1 MTKQRIGDLLKAR
14 TQSLRQ
20 HTRGRVSTALVAVI
34 ILAVCGALTW
44 RAMHPPQRDVPP
56 LTIPTTIPSDS
67 PQTCPHIAD
76 TSAQALLGYYAE
88 DLTFRSS
95 TYGSDEYMYRAC
107 TVTNP
112 LGNFLVVAYGSMRHY
127 DPWAFTIAVPHNE
140 ASSPV
145 ELDEVF
151 PGYGYVASNRRDAEI
166 VYECDGERF
175 VAVSV
180 YGYVRNS
187 PVEENLI
194 NFVAALL
201 PTACTP
207 PTTAPTE
214 PEDTP

>member
-1 MTKQRIGDLLKAR
+1 MEQRSEDLLKAR
-14 TQSLRQ
+14 AQPSRRCVQ
-20 HTRGRVSTALVAVI
+20 GRVWTVLVAAI
-34 ILAVCGALTW
+34 ILGVCGALTW
-44 RAMHPPQRDVPP
+44 RAMHPPERDVPP

-95 TYGSDEYMYRAC
+95 TYGSDESMYHTC

-112 LGNFLVVAYGSMRHY
+112 LGNTLIIEYGSMKNK
-127 DPWAFTIAVPHNE
+127 DPWALAVAIPRHETAN
-140 ASSPV
+140 PV

-151 PGYGYVASNRRDAEI
+151 PGYGYVVSNRVYAEI

-175 VAVSV
+175 VSVSV
-180 YGYVRNS
+180 RGYVQNS